1 MSSQLRTGITD
12 EILVFLLAGGQG
24 ERLYPLTRDRAKP
37 AVPFGGLY
45 RIIDFTLTNCIHS
58 GLRRVFVF
66 TQYRSLSLE
75 RHVKRNYS
83 FLPRELDEFIDS
95 VPPQFRT
102 SSHWYQG
109 TADAVYQN
117 VYLLER
123 NRPKRVLILSG
134 DHVYRL
140 DYRDMLRQ
148 HIEREASMTIGV
160 IEVPIDEA
168 TRMGVLEVDQDF
180 RVIGFEEK
188 PKNPKPIPGRPG
200 IALASMGIYLF
211 ETQQLVREVS
221 ADAKTESSHDF
232 GKDVVPRMVN
242 SGQRVYAFPFR
253 DDSGA
258 RPGYW
263 RDVGTIDAYYDAH
276 KDILGE
282 QPAFN
287 LSDPEWS
294 FFSAQMRLP
303 AAEILSSKGKR
314 PEIVDSI
321 VSNGCIVSGAIVR
334 NSVLGPETHI
344 KAGAIVEDSIL
355 LGRVTVGEGAHLRK
369 VILDRENFIPDGMTI
384 GLETD
389 RDARDF
395 VRSQGGVT
403 AIARHTPM
411 IRSVP

>member
-1 MSSQLRTGITD
+1 MTPRRIANTD

-45 RIIDFTLTNCIHS
+45 RIIDFTLTNCVHS
-58 GLRRVFVF
+58 DLRRVFVF

-75 RHVKRNYS
+75 RHVRRNYS

-117 VYLLER
+117 IYLLER
-123 NRPKRVLILSG
+123 ERPRRVLILSG
-134 DHVYRL
+134 DHLYRL

-148 HIEREASMTIGV
+148 HVQAEAVMTIGV

-168 TRMGVLEVDQDF
+168 TRMGVLEVDKDF
-180 RVIGFEEK
+180 RVVGFEEK

-211 ETQQLVREVS
+211 ETQSLVREVS
-221 ADAKTESSHDF
+221 NDAKTESSHDF

-242 SGQRVYAFPFR
+242 QGQRVFAFPFR
-253 DDSGA
+253 EGETNQ
-258 RPGYW
+258 PGYW

-287 LSDPEWS
+287 LSDPEWL

-303 AAEILSSKGKR
+303 AAEILSSKGRK

-334 NSVLGPETHI
+334 NSVLGPETRI
-344 KAGAIVEDSIL
+344 RPGAVVEDSIL
-355 LGRVTVGEGAHLRK
+355 LGRSVVGEGAHLRK
-369 VILDRENFIPDGMTI
+369 VILDRENVIPEGMTI
-384 GLETD
+384 GLD
-389 RDARDF
+389 PAKDARDF
-395 VRSQGGVT
+395 VQSAGGVT
-403 AIARHTPM
+403 AIARFTEM
-411 IRSVP
+411 IRSSS

>member
-1 MSSQLRTGITD
+1 MTQRRQGITD
-12 EILVFLLAGGQG
+12 DILVFLLAGGQG

-37 AVPFGGLY
+37 AVPFAGLY

-83 FLPRELDEFIDS
+83 FLPRELDEYIDS

-117 VYLLER
+117 VYILER
-123 NRPKRVLILSG
+123 ERPRRVLILSG

-140 DYRDMLRQ
+140 DYRDMLRN
-148 HIEREASMTIGV
+148 HLESEAVMTIGV
-160 IEVPIDEA
+160 IEVPIEEA
-168 TRMGVLEVDQDF
+168 TRMGVLEVDAEF
-180 RVIGFEEK
+180 RVVGFEEK
-188 PKNPKPIPGRPG
+188 PRNPKPIPGRPG

-211 ETQQLVREVS
+211 DTEKLVREVS

-232 GKDVVPRMVN
+232 GRDVVPRMVG
-242 SGQRVYAFPFR
+242 SGQRVFAFPFR
-253 DDSGA
+253 DGDSA
-258 RPGYW
+258 QPGYW

-282 QPAFN
+282 QPAFD
-287 LSDPEWS
+287 LSNPNWS
-294 FFSAQMRLP
+294 IFSAQMRLP
-303 AAEILSSKGKR
+303 AAEILSCNGKR
-314 PEIVDSI
+314 PEVVDSI
-321 VSNGCIVSGAIVR
+321 ISNGCIVSGAIVR
-334 NSVLGPETHI
+334 NSVLGPETVI
-344 KAGAIVEDSIL
+344 RAGAIVEDSIL
-355 LGRVTVGEGAHLRK
+355 LGRAVVGEGAHLRK
-369 VILDRENFIPDGMTI
+369 VIVDRENQIPNGLAI
-384 GLETD
+384 GLDPE

-395 VRSQGGVT
+395 VRSAGGVT
-403 AIARHTPM
+403 AIARYTQM
-411 IRSVP
+411 IRGG

>member
-1 MSSQLRTGITD
+1 MRGPGITD
-12 EILVFLLAGGQG
+12 DTLVFLLAGGQG

-37 AVPFGGLY
+37 AVPFGGQY
-45 RIIDFTLTNCIHS
+45 RILDFTLTNCIHS

-123 NRPKRVLILSG
+123 HRPRRVLILSG

-140 DYRDMLRQ
+140 DYRDMMRQ
-148 HIEREASMTIGV
+148 HVEREATMTIGV
-160 IEVPIDEA
+160 IEVPLAEA
-168 TRMGVLEVDQDF
+168 TRMGVLEVDRDF
-180 RVIGFEEK
+180 RVVGFEEK
-188 PKNPKPIPGRPG
+188 PERPKSIPGRPDV
-200 IALASMGIYLF
+200 ALASMGIYVF
-211 ETQQLVREVS
+211 ETETLVREVMG
-221 ADAKTESSHDF
+221 DAKTESSHDF
-232 GKDVVPRMVN
+232 GKDIVPRMVA

-253 DDSGA
+253 DGASA

-263 RDVGTIDAYYDAH
+263 RDVGTIDAYYEAH

-282 QPAFN
+282 DPEFN

-303 AAEILSSKGKR
+303 PAEILSFQGRK

-321 VSNGCIVSGAIVR
+321 VSNGCIVAGAIVR
-334 NSVLGPETHI
+334 NCVLGPETRI
-344 KAGAIVEDSIL
+344 KPGAIVEDSIV
-355 LGRVTVGEGAHLRK
+355 LGKVTIGAGAHLRK
-369 VILDRENFIPDGMTI
+369 VILDRENTVPDGLVI
-384 GLETD
+384 GVDPE

-395 VRSQGGVT
+395 VRSPGGVT
-403 AIARHTPM
+403 AIARHTQLG
-411 IRSVP
+411 